1 LKNPEKPDTLHHLGI
16 ASPEFLAATTIAVIV
31 YGTDPNSRDDRGRAV
46 VPVRDNIA
54 DLVRTPEIDGAI
66 ILASQIEVLNAI
78 FSRYS
83 QISMSL
89 LERGKPEWG
98 PALHLG
104 LRAQS
109 ECRRSIA
116 TLNELRNPKKTTFIK
131 KNIERQ
137 QNNLVMESKGDAT
150 MDGGIQTEASGFD
163 SDLATVAELD
173 GGG

>member
-1 LKNPEKPDTLHHLGI
+1 MKNPEKADSLHHLGI
-16 ASPEFLAATTIAVIV
+16 ASPEFLAATTIAVLT
-31 YGTDPNSRDDRGRAV
+31 YGASPDARDDRGRAV
-46 VPVRDNIA
+46 EPVRDNIA
-54 DLVRTPEIDGAI
+54 GLVRTPEIDGAI
-66 ILASQIEVLNAI
+66 ILASQIGVLNAI

-116 TLNELRNPKKTTFIK
+116 TLNELRNPKKTVFIK
-131 KNIERQ
+131 KQ
-137 QNNLVMESKGDAT
+137 QNNLLMESGKNAQMDVESAT
-150 MDGGIQTEASGFD
+150 AAIGANSE
-163 SDLATVAELD
+163 LAAVGELD
-173 GGG
+173 RRD